1 MTAVSSLPASRL
13 SKQRILMMALIAG
26 CAACARHDTKLAQHT
41 KALESLGSTTATIG
55 SAWLAATPHI
65 GRWIEALEHAKP
77 AG

>member
-41 KALESLGSTTATIG
+41 KALESLGSTTAAIG
-55 SAWLAATPHI
+55 SAWLAATLKT
-65 GRWIEALEHAKP
+65 RTRYDRRL
-77 AG
+77 AGMPSA